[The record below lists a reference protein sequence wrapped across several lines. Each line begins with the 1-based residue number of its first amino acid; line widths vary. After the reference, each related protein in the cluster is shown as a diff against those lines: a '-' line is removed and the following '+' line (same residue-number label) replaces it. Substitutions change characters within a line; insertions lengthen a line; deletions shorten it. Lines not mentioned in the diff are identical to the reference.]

1 MVVTQRRSWRILTLA
16 MVAVLTLSACGS
28 DEEESGGDDRKVAK
42 IGVIVPLLSGSTAIG
57 IGIRNSVD
65 LAIKQA
71 NDNNTVPGWR
81 LEIAAEDDGGKPD
94 VGARAATKLGSDSA
108 TVAVIGT
115 YNSSVAAQTIPIL
128 DGYNIAQVS
137 PANTSDTLTR
147 GENFATAP
155 ARPNKN
161 YFRTATLD
169 SLQGGFGAD
178 YATSADVDAKT
189 VVIVHDGKTYGKGL
203 AESFQARFT
212 GNGGTVLG
220 EVRVI
225 AEDVTDYSSDVTSI
239 APLNADLIF
248 YGGEYT
254 AGARFTT
261 ELKKQ
266 GVTAPV
272 FGGDGI
278 VDQTYITN
286 AQNSANGDLGTS
298 IGAPAEGLASAT
310 AYLAA
315 YAAASYSESPS
326 AYGGLAYDA
335 ANAVIGALGKVLP
348 GKDRIDSATRAAIID
363 AIQATSFD
371 GATGKVAFD
380 QYGDTVTKLLTVYQV
395 ADNAWKPLK
404 TGEFSG

>member
-1 MVVTQRRSWRILTLA
+1 MVGTKRRSWRILTLA
-16 MVAVLTLSACGS
+16 MVAALTLAACGS
-28 DEEESGGDDRKVAK
+28 DKKESGGDNRKVAK
-42 IGVIVPLLSGSTAIG
+42 IGVIVPLLGGSTAIG

-71 NDNNTVPGWR
+71 NAANTIAGWK

-94 VGARAATKLGSDSA
+94 IGGRAATKLASDSA

-115 YNSSVAAQTIPIL
+115 YNSSVAQQTIPIF
-128 DGYNIAQVS
+128 DTASIAQIS
-137 PANTSDTLTR
+137 PANTNDTLSR

-155 ARPNKN
+155 ARPHKN

-178 YATSADVDAKT
+178 YATAEPTNAKT

-203 AESFQARFT
+203 AESFQARFVK
-212 GNGGTVLG
+212 NGGTVLG
-220 EVRVI
+220 DVRVI
-225 AEDVTDYSSDVTSI
+225 AEDVTDYSSDVTNI
-239 APLNADLIF
+239 KPLNPDLIF

-254 AGARFTT
+254 AAAKFTT

-266 GVTAPV
+266 GVTAPL

-278 VDQTYITN
+278 VDQTYVDN
-286 AQNSANGDLGTS
+286 AKDASKGDLGTS
-298 IGAPAEGLASAT
+298 IGAPAEGLPSAT

-315 YAAASYSESPS
+315 YKAAAYSDPPS

-348 GKDRIDSATRAAIID
+348 GKTSIDKATRAAIID

-404 TGEFSG
+404 TGEFAG

>member
-1 MVVTQRRSWRILTLA
+1 MVGTKRRSWRTISLVVVAAIALA
-16 MVAVLTLSACGS
+16 ACGS
-28 DEEESGGDDRKVAK
+28 SKEESGGDNRKVAK
-42 IGVIVPLLSGSTAIG
+42 IGVIVPLLAGSTAVG

-71 NDNNTVPGWR
+71 NDQNKIAGWK

-94 VGARAATKLGSDSA
+94 IGGRAATKLSSDSA
-108 TVAVIGT
+108 IVAVIGT
-115 YNSSVAAQTIPIL
+115 YNSSVAQQTIPIL
-128 DGYNIAQVS
+128 DNAGIAQVS
-137 PANTSDTLTR
+137 PANTNDTLTR

-155 ARPNKN
+155 ARPHKN

-169 SLQGGFGAD
+169 SLQGGFAAD
-178 YATSADVDAKT
+178 FATAEPTNAKT
-189 VVIVHDGKTYGKGL
+189 AVIVHDGKTYGKGL
-203 AESFQARFT
+203 AESFQGRFVK
-212 GNGGTVLG
+212 NGGTILG

-225 AEDVTDYSSDVTSI
+225 AEDVTDYSGDVTNI
-239 APLNADLIF
+239 KPLNPDLIF

-254 AGARFTT
+254 AAAKFTT

-266 GVTAPV
+266 GVTAPL

-278 VDQTYITN
+278 VDQTYVDN
-286 AQNSANGDLGTS
+286 AKDASKGDLGTS
-298 IGAPAEGLASAT
+298 IGAPVEGLASAKAFLD
-310 AYLAA
+310 AYNAG
-315 YAAASYSESPS
+315 SYREPPS

-335 ANAVIGALGKVLP
+335 ATAVIGALAKVLP
-348 GKDRIDSATRAAIID
+348 GKTKVDKDTRLAIID
-363 AIQATSFD
+363 AIQASNFD

-404 TGEFSG
+404 TAEFAG